1 MFITK
6 FFRIYP
12 YKVILKSNIFNFWQP
27 TFLQNSYSERKIKS
41 FILNFGPQHPASH
54 GVLRLVVQLN
64 GELVE
69 RADPHVGFLHR
80 GTEKLIESRNY
91 LKSLPY
97 FDRLDYV
104 SMMTQEHAFCIA
116 IESLMK
122 TVSYTSLYVQI
133 RTLFDELTRILNH
146 LLAISTHS
154 LDVGNMSPLF
164 WAFEEREKIMEFY
177 ERVSGA
183 RMHAAFYRPN
193 DIDWTGLNFQF
204 FLDVSIFARDCFKSL
219 TEIFSV
225 LSTNRI
231 WKSRLVNIGSLN
243 QSDAYS
249 YGCTGPI
256 IRSVGIK
263 KDIRFS
269 KSETYSHYWF
279 LSIQGF
285 LGKRGDSYD
294 RFLIRIREMYESVN
308 IIFQILT
315 NLTSLSYSENN
326 KNFLSNKNSKVNFF
340 SFFDFLYSQKYK
352 KISNNT
358 KYNSMESLINH
369 FKHYSEGEVVPKG
382 FIYKAVEAPKG
393 EFGVS
398 LVSDGTSIPY
408 RCKIRT
414 PAYHHIQVMPRL
426 VQGHFFADL
435 VTVLGSQD
443 IVFGDVDR

>member
-1 MFITK
+1 M
-6 FFRIYP
+6 
-12 YKVILKSNIFNFWQP
+12 KSNLFNFWQP
-27 TFLQNSYSERKIKS
+27 SVLQNSYSERKIKS

-54 GVLRLVVQLN
+54 GVLRLIVQLN

-69 RADPHVGFLHR
+69 RADPHIGFLHR

-116 IESLMK
+116 IESLLQ
-122 TVSYTSLYVQI
+122 TTSHTALYVQI
-133 RTLFDELTRILNH
+133 RVLFDELTRILNH
-146 LLAISTHS
+146 LLAVSTHS

-164 WAFEEREKIMEFY
+164 WAFEERERIMEFY

-193 DIDWTGLNFQF
+193 DLDWSGLTHQF
-204 FLDVSIFARDCFKSL
+204 FLDVSLFARDCFKSL
-219 TEIFSV
+219 TEIFTV
-225 LSTNRI
+225 LTTNRI

-243 QSDAYS
+243 INDAIA
-249 YGCTGPI
+249 YGTSGPV
-256 IRSVGIK
+256 IRSAGLK
-263 KDIRFS
+263 KDMRFL
-269 KSETYSHYWF
+269 KSETYSHYWY
-279 LSIQGF
+279 LTIQGY

-294 RFLIRIREMYESVN
+294 RFLIRMREMYESVS
-308 IIFQILT
+308 IIFQILSNFSNLEAKKKQMLQSSKKT
-315 NLTSLSYSENN
+315 NFFSFYD
-326 KNFLSNKNSKVNFF
+326 FLQLQSINRLNKNSK
-340 SFFDFLYSQKYK
+340 Y
-352 KISNNT
+352 T
-358 KYNSMESLINH
+358 SMESLILH
-369 FKHYSEGEVVPKG
+369 FKQYSEGIKVPRG
-382 FIYKAVEAPKG
+382 FTYKAVEAPKG

-398 LVSDGTSIPY
+398 LISDGSAQPY

-414 PAYHHIQVMPRL
+414 PAYHHMQVMPRL

>member
-1 MFITK
+1 M
-6 FFRIYP
+6 
-12 YKVILKSNIFNFWQP
+12 KSNIFNFWQP
-27 TFLQNSYSERKIKS
+27 TFLQNSFNERKIKS

-80 GTEKLIESRNY
+80 GTEKLIESRTY
-91 LKSLPY
+91 LKALPY

-104 SMMTQEHAFCIA
+104 SMMTQEHAFCIG
-116 IESLMK
+116 IESLLK
-122 TVSYTSLYVQI
+122 TTSHTSLYVQI
-133 RTLFDELTRILNH
+133 RVLFDELTRILNH

-154 LDVGNMSPLF
+154 LDVGNMAPVF
-164 WAFEEREKIMEFY
+164 WAFEERERIMEFY

-193 DIDWTGLNFQF
+193 DIDWTGLNYQF
-204 FLDVSIFARDCFKSL
+204 FLDLALFARDCFKSL
-219 TEIFSV
+219 TEIFTV
-225 LSTNRI
+225 LTTNKI

-243 QSDAYS
+243 LTDS
-249 YGCTGPI
+249 YNYGVTGPV
-256 IRSVGIK
+256 IRSTGIK
-263 KDIRFS
+263 KDIRFAR
-269 KSETYSHYWF
+269 SETYAHYWF
-279 LSIQGF
+279 LSMQGY

-294 RFLIRIREMYESVN
+294 RFLIRVREMYESVN
-308 IIFQILT
+308 LIFQILSNLT
-315 NLTSLSYSENN
+315 NLTTSKTNN
-326 KNFLSNKNSKVNFF
+326 TATNVNFF

-352 KISNNT
+352 KINHNS
-358 KYNSMESLINH
+358 KYTSMENLINH
-369 FKHYSEGEVVPKG
+369 FKYYSEGIKVPKG
-382 FIYKAVEAPKG
+382 FVYKAVEAPKG

-398 LVSDGTSIPY
+398 LISDGGSLPY

>member
-1 MFITK
+1 M
-6 FFRIYP
+6 
-12 YKVILKSNIFNFWQP
+12 KSNIFNFWQP
-27 TFLQNSYSERKIKS
+27 INFINNFSERKIKS
-41 FILNFGPQHPASH
+41 FVLNFGPQHPASH
-54 GVLRLVVQLN
+54 GVLRLIVQLN

-69 RADPHVGFLHR
+69 RSDPHVGFLHR
-80 GTEKLIESRNY
+80 GTEKLIENRNY

-104 SMMTQEHAFCIA
+104 SMMTQEHAFCIS
-116 IESLMK
+116 IESLLQ
-122 TVSYTSLYVQI
+122 TISHTAVYVQI
-133 RTLFDELTRILNH
+133 RVIFDELTRILNH

-154 LDVGNMSPLF
+154 LDVGNMAPVF
-164 WAFEEREKIMEFY
+164 WAFEERERIMEFY

-193 DIDWTGLNFQF
+193 DIDWTGLNYQF
-204 FLDVSIFARDCFKSL
+204 FLDLSLFTRDCFKSL

-225 LSTNRI
+225 LTTNRI

-243 QSDAYS
+243 LNDAYY
-249 YGCTGPI
+249 YGATGPI
-256 IRSVGIK
+256 IRSTGIK
-263 KDIRFS
+263 KDLRLL

-279 LSIQGF
+279 LSLQSF

-315 NLTSLSYSENN
+315 KLINPSKNLSKMKNN
-326 KNFLSNKNSKVNFF
+326 EKKNNFSNQNAF
-340 SFFDFLYSQKYK
+340 SFFEFLYATKFK
-352 KISNNT
+352 KLNLKT
-358 KYNSMESLINH
+358 KYNSMETLINH
-369 FKHYSEGEVVPKG
+369 FKEYSEGMTPPKG

-398 LVSDGTSIPY
+398 LISDGSSNPY

-414 PAYHHIQVMPRL
+414 PAYHHIQIMPRL
-426 VQGHFFADL
+426 TQGHFFADL